1 MFIHRISLHRCRGV
15 RATRCWH
22 SVFLWTLVYS
32 RRYCASFLPFLRV
45 PVARL
50 AICGRELYTV
60 SQEKKQD
67 SRLIR
72 NADIAGRGFSFTAVL
87 SRELPAANSPCEMV
101 RPCKKKSDIAATISL
116 PNVSDIIAK
125 RRLALFGHVVRLDAN
140 TPVHQ
145 ILRQAVDVKSGHR
158 PDAQWRRPPGR
169 PRNSWIQRINNAS
182 LTGIRQ
188 SWRAAEDRTGHRGSS
203 LQASAAALL
212 MRHDDD
218 DEIFQ
223 HNFGKCWPV
232 IKIVSLCD
240 SQIFSPQYLKFLR
253 LALNVF

>member
-1 MFIHRISLHRCRGV
+1 MSCQRQI
-15 RATRCWH
+15 
-22 SVFLWTLVYS
+22 
-32 RRYCASFLPFLRV
+32 LRV
-45 PVARL
+45 KWYDHV
-50 AICGRELYTV
+50 
-60 SQEKKQD
+60 
-67 SRLIR
+67 
-72 NADIAGRGFSFTAVL
+72 
-87 SRELPAANSPCEMV
+87 
-101 RPCKKKSDIAATISL
+101 KKSDIAATISL

-125 RRLALFGHVVRLDAN
+125 RRLALFGHVMRLDAN

-218 DEIFQ
+218 DEVFQ

-240 SQIFSPQYLKFLR
+240 SQIFSP
-253 LALNVF
+253 